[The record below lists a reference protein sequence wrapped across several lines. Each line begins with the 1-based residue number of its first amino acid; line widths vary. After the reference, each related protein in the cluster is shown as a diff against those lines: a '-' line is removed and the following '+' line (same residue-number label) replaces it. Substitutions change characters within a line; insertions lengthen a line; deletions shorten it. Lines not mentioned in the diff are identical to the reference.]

1 MILNEIAEL
10 KPKQQVSKIFEQYF
24 GGKFNVDTMTGWQ
37 ARHMLRR
44 VRGMIK
50 EHRESPA
57 IHTSER
63 NAAYLKL
70 IMMEQSLAA
79 HVEDLQSRRLVEESD
94 VQQAQVVLAAQDM
107 VDKVQKMIEDISEL
121 QYKELPALV
130 DSIRNQVG
138 TAEADQFN
146 QSATAA
152 LQGLVNNLQGSKQ
165 QLEQSQSIL
174 TGQSA
179 GLPGGDMGG
188 DLGAGVPGGDLGAA
202 GGMPP
207 PPGGE
212 GEMPMPPPEEPE
224 SKPGVDLGRERR

>member
-1 MILNEIAEL
+1 MILNEIADL

-24 GGKFNVDTMTGWQ
+24 GQKFNVDTINGMQ

-44 VRGMIK
+44 VRSMIQ
-50 EHRESPA
+50 EHRASPE
-57 IHTSER
+57 IHKSER

-79 HVEDLQSRRLVEESD
+79 HVDDLSNRRLIEESD

-107 VDKVQKMIEDISEL
+107 VDKVQKMIEDISEM

-152 LQGLVNNLQGSKQ
+152 LQGLVQNLQGSKQ
-165 QLEQSQSIL
+165 QLEQSQAIL

-179 GLPGGDMGG
+179 GLPGAEMGA
-188 DLGAGVPGGDLGAA
+188 DLG
-202 GGMPP
+202 GGMP
-207 PPGGE
+207 
-212 GEMPMPPPEEPE
+212 GEMPAEPGGAEAAPLPPPEELEKEPAA
-224 SKPGVDLGRERR
+224 DLGRERR

>member
-10 KPKQQVSKIFEQYF
+10 KPKQQVTKIFEQYF
-24 GGKFNVDTMTGWQ
+24 GQKFNVDSMNGMQ

-44 VRGMIK
+44 VRGMIQ
-50 EHRESPA
+50 EHRSSPA
-57 IHTSER
+57 IHSSER
-63 NAAYLKL
+63 NSAYLKL

-79 HVEDLQSRRLVEESD
+79 HVEDLSTRSLTEDSD

-107 VDKVQKMIEDISEL
+107 VDKVQKMIEDISEM

-152 LQGLVNNLQGSKQ
+152 LQGLVQNLQGSKQ

-174 TGQSA
+174 TGQST
-179 GLPGGDMGG
+179 GMPGDDMGG
-188 DLGAGVPGGDLGAA
+188 ALPGELPSPEGDMAA
-202 GGMPP
+202 T
-207 PPGGE
+207 GGE
-212 GEMPMPPPEEPE
+212 VAPLPSPEELEKEPAA
-224 SKPGVDLGRERR
+224 DLGRERR